1 MAIQVKE
8 NGYGKGKII
17 IIILVIL
24 LAAGMIGGGIL
35 LSDSMGVA
43 ISENTHTEIKSG
55 AGSASIA
62 QQLKAEGIIK
72 YPLLFRLQSKI
83 GGYDGN
89 YQPGSATVSVGMS
102 YDDILKLLSTPG
114 RETTKVVIP
123 EGYEIRQIIDK
134 LLEAGLIDEEAFRA
148 ELDPSKYNYK
158 FLEGLPQR
166 ENALEGYLFPAT
178 YEIPNDLSE
187 HDIID
192 LMLSAF
198 NNQFKPEYYDRAKE
212 LGMTVDQIVTLAS
225 VIERETD
232 KDSERA
238 KVAGVFY
245 NRIHSGM
252 KLQSCATIQYILK
265 ERKPALSIA
274 DTKLSSPYNTYQN
287 AGLPVGP
294 IASPGLSC
302 IQAALYPEQTD
313 ALYFVLGK
321 DGSHVFSKTYEE
333 HLAAKAQTEAVVTVD
348 DAALAQ

>member
-8 NGYGKGKII
+8 NGYGKGRIILIVLII
-17 IIILVIL
+17 IV
-24 LAAGMIGGGIL
+24 AAGVIGTGIL
-35 LSDSMGVA
+35 LSDSMSVA
-43 ISENTHTEIKSG
+43 IPENVHTEIK
-55 AGSASIA
+55 AGSGGASVA
-62 QQLKAEGIIK
+62 RQLKEEGIIK
-72 YPLLFRLQSKI
+72 YPYLFRLQSKI

-89 YQPGSATVSVGMS
+89 YQPGAATILTGMS
-102 YDDILKLLSTPG
+102 YDDILKLLATPG
-114 RETTKVVIP
+114 RETIKVIIP

-134 LLEAGLIDEEAFRA
+134 LSEAGLIDEEAFRA
-148 ELDPSKYNYK
+148 ELDPAKYDYR

-178 YEIPNDLSE
+178 YEIPYEMSE

-212 LGMTVDQIVTLAS
+212 MGLTVDQVITMAS
-225 VIERETD
+225 IIERETD
-232 KDSERA
+232 NDSERA

-252 KLQSCATIQYILK
+252 KLQSCATIQYILE

-274 DTKLSSPYNTYQN
+274 DTKITSPYNTYQN
-287 AGLPVGP
+287 AGLPAGP

-313 ALYFVLGK
+313 AFYFVLGK
-321 DGSHVFSKTYEE
+321 DGTHVFSKTYEE